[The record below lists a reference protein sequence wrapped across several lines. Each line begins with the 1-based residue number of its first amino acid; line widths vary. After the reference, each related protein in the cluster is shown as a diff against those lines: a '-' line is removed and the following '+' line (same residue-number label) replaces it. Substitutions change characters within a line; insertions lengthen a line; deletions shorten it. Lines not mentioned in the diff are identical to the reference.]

1 MCARCGQQ
9 NAWEGGGPEAE
20 AQSAAC
26 ADAMRAAEGVGEHGP
41 KTEAIGGKV
50 CAVRVAADGMGGG
63 WSRDKRCKRVRCGQ
77 RNG

>member
-26 ADAMRAAEGVGEHGP
+26 TDAMWAAEGVGEHGP

-50 CAVRVAADGMGGG
+50 CAVQVAADGMGGG
-63 WSRDKRCKRVRCGQ
+63 RSGDKRRKRAWCGQ